1 MEDVGVLATLAV
13 PVGGALWLAFVM
25 LFEKLDVVMEKFD
38 EKLEVNQ
45 KVVLEKFDGLEKKVD
60 ANHQE
65 LLAAFSC
72 LPRTFGS
79 VATGLRE
86 AAAGGP
92 VRAFVAASRAD
103 CVAWLTEVGFEQYA
117 QTLAPL
123 GGAGLLLQTPASLLR
138 LGVLP
143 EHVVLLL
150 EEINAA
156 SKRAP
161 PADDA
166 HDAR

>member
-1 MEDVGVLATLAV
+1 M
-13 PVGGALWLAFVM
+13 AFAMV
-25 LFEKLDVVMEKFD
+25 FEKLD
-38 EKLEVNQ
+38 VNQ
-45 KVVLEKFDGLEKKVD
+45 KVVLEKFDGLEKKFDGLEKKVD
-60 ANHQE
+60 ANHEE

-103 CVAWLTEVGFEQYA
+103 CVAWLMEVGFEQYA

-138 LGVLP
+138 LGVLS

-166 HDAR
+166 R